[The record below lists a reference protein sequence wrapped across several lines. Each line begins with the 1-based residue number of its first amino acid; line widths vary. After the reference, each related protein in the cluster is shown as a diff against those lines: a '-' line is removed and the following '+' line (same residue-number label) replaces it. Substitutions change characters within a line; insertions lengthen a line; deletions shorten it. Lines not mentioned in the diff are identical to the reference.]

1 MIGAI
6 VGGVEWVAT
15 EVLYKTVELAIG
27 APSGLIG
34 PAIRLS
40 YELDYRLGYRD
51 ENFKRIKHGPGS
63 SPRKHRRAHRHH
75 IRHHVRTQN
84 KKHAEQWLRN
94 LSSGAADLASYIP

>member
-6 VGGVEWVAT
+6 VGGVEWVAKEALLT
-15 EVLYKTVELAIG
+15 TAEIAIG
-27 APSGLIG
+27 IPRGIVG

-51 ENFKRIKHGPGS
+51 ENFNRIKHAAGS

-75 IRHHVRTQN
+75 IRHHVRMHN
-84 KKHAEQWLRN
+84 RRHAASWLRN
-94 LSSGAADLASYIP
+94 LASGATDLASYLP